1 MTGANV
7 VVNDVMIDPR
17 KPSHLLLATDRGGV
31 LSSDDGGATFTASN
45 RGFTHRQVAAL
56 LVDHRDS
63 SIVYAGVLNDKE
75 FGGVFVSRDR
85 GELWRQMN
93 DGMDGRDVFVL
104 RQATDDSLIAGT
116 DRGVF
121 QLRANSSR
129 WLPIN
134 LVLPPKPEAE
144 PENKDDATPKKKN
157 TAPARTTITELTG
170 RVSALEAAPDRWFA
184 ATSIGFFD
192 STDSGATWRKQD
204 IPGLSGV
211 RNIAAA
217 ERMVVVASRNAVA
230 VSVNAGESWLPF
242 KPFDPDFQI
251 NSIAISPDGDL
262 WIAAREGVF
271 RSTDAGDS
279 WKRVLSLRLSN
290 VVDVRFD
297 ENGRILAVGAD
308 STSVYESLDNGR
320 TWSPINSG
328 WLLRNVLSAHGRLLA
343 TTPFDGVIIQPDTSA
358 SARQLH

>member
-1 MTGANV
+1 M
-7 VVNDVMIDPR
+7 
-17 KPSHLLLATDRGGV
+17 
-31 LSSDDGGATFTASN
+31 
-45 RGFTHRQVAAL
+45 
-56 LVDHRDS
+56 
-63 SIVYAGVLNDKE
+63 
-75 FGGVFVSRDR
+75 
-85 GELWRQMN
+85 
-93 DGMDGRDVFVL
+93 
-104 RQATDDSLIAGT
+104 
-116 DRGVF
+116 
-121 QLRANSSR
+121 
-129 WLPIN
+129 
-134 LVLPPKPEAE
+134 LPPKPEAE
-144 PENKDDATPKKKN
+144 PEKKDDATPKKKN

-251 NSIAISPDGDL
+251 NSVAISPDGDL

-328 WLLRNVLSAHGRLLA
+328 WLLRNVQSAHGRLLA

-358 SARQLH
+358 SASQIH